1 MNFTVSES
9 IEFSNNILKPI
20 SNFKNENFEVII
32 CPSFM
37 SLPFNYQILSSLVKF
52 GAQNI
57 SHNHGE
63 KGSYTGEISA
73 NMVSDYSEYVILGH
87 SERRINFLES
97 NKNIDNKRKLSLEN
111 GLKPI
116 VCIGENFDLRSSNK
130 YLEYLA
136 SQLNESVTTKTPNN
150 LIAYEPIWSIGTGTS
165 CSLEKV
171 LEISNL
177 VKSIIGDD
185 TIFIY
190 GGSVNKDNIWEYLSS
205 PEIGGVLVGSASL
218 DKDSVEEMLN
228 IIDAN

>member
-9 IEFSNNILKPI
+9 IEFSNDILKPI
-20 SNFKNENFEVII
+20 SNFKNERFEIVI

-37 SLPFNYQILSSLVKF
+37 SLPFNYQILSNLVKF

-63 KGSYTGEISA
+63 KGSFTGEISA
-73 NMVSDYSEYVILGH
+73 NMVSDYAEYVILGH
-87 SERRINFLES
+87 SERRRNLLET
-97 NKNIDNKRKLSLEN
+97 NRNIDDKRKLSIEN

-116 VCIGENFDLRSSNK
+116 ICIGENLDLRDSNK
-130 YLEYLA
+130 YLEFL
-136 SQLNESVTTKTPNN
+136 SKQLNESVSTKISGNI
-150 LIAYEPIWSIGTGTS
+150 IAYEPIWSIGTGKS
-165 CSLEKV
+165 CNLEKV

-177 VKSIIGDD
+177 TRSLIGDD

-190 GGSVNKDNIWEYLSS
+190 GGSVNKDNILEYLSS
-205 PEIGGVLVGSASL
+205 PDINGVLVGSASL
-218 DKDSVEEMLN
+218 DKNSVEEMLN